1 MGCHHIASYLACY
14 TYRAV
19 SLLDRDSTVGIQWE
33 FIFSFTRHRDVRKL
47 CLESSGT
54 RATIRSAVR
63 IFSNFFCKYVYT
75 PEELSSPENNS
86 AAGGVHA

>member
-47 CLESSGT
+47 CLKSCRLNWYACDDSE
-54 RATIRSAVR
+54 RSAD
-63 IFSNFFCKYVYT
+63 IF
-75 PEELSSPENNS
+75 
-86 AAGGVHA
+86 